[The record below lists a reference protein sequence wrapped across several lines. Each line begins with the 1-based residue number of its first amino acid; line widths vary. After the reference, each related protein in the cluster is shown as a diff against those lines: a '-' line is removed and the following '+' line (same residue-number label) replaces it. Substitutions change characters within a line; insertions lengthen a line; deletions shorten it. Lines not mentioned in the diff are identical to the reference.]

1 MYTTKM
7 NKGVRSAVAFLKRCG
22 CTPVRGCY
30 HQGYHYN
37 SGFFTSPKGL
47 LWYWS
52 TADDRNATTSGG
64 EPRGILDIPLIRV
77 AKDTKDYVGGH
88 NNYPKTDDELRCLI
102 EWRDSHPST
111 EVIR

>member
-7 NKGVRSAVAFLKRCG
+7 NGGVRSAVAFLKRCG
-22 CTPVRGCY
+22 CTPVKGCY
-30 HQGYHYN
+30 HQYYHYN

-52 TADDRNATTSGG
+52 TADDRLVTTCGG
-64 EPRGILDIPLIRV
+64 APRGIQDIPLVRT
-77 AKDTKDYVGGH
+77 ARDTRDYCGGH
-88 NNYPKTDDELRCLI
+88 NNYPKADEELRNLI
-102 EWRDSHPST
+102 KRRDEQPGL